1 MRCNSNIDDETAI
14 LVRRYTAYLN
24 LVLNRKRKDYLRA
37 QRLRIEKETEAKQ
50 KNDYMSDIA
59 EDDFFEGLPLLQQI
73 ENPTLAAGLRELK
86 ERDRLILIAH
96 AVEGKSYD
104 ELSVE
109 LGLPYKSVATIY
121 YRTLQKIKERMEQ
134 NDGF

>member
-1 MRCNSNIDDETAI
+1 MRCKDKNSEDSTI
-14 LVRRYTAYLN
+14 LQRRYTAYLN
-24 LVLNRKRKDYLRA
+24 LVLYRKRKDYLRS
-37 QRLRIEKETEAKQ
+37 QKLRIEKETEAKQ

-73 ENPTLAAGLRELK
+73 DNPTLAAGLRELK
-86 ERDRLILIAH
+86 ERDRQILIAH

-104 ELSVE
+104 ELSLE

-121 YRTLQKIKERMEQ
+121 YRALQKIKERMEQ

>member
-1 MRCNSNIDDETAI
+1 MRCKGNNSADSTI
-14 LVRRYTAYLN
+14 LQRRYTAYLN
-24 LVLNRKRKDYLRA
+24 LVLYRKRKDYLRS
-37 QRLRIEKETEAKQ
+37 QKLRIEKETEAKQ

-73 ENPTLAAGLRELK
+73 ENPALAAGLRELK
-86 ERDRLILIAH
+86 ERDRQILIAH
-96 AVEGKSYD
+96 AIEGRSYD
-104 ELSVE
+104 ELSLE

-121 YRTLQKIKERMEQ
+121 YRALQKIKERMEQ